1 MGQSLN
7 LEDFNVTKNKT
18 NHTTNN
24 TTNPNPIQQHVN
36 SLINYLEN
44 TPREKIALT
53 TLGVIIFWALLK

>member
-7 LEDFNVTKNKT
+7 MEDFNVTKNKP
-18 NHTTNN
+18 NHTTNHS
-24 TTNPNPIQQHVN
+24 TRPNPIQQHVT

>member
-7 LEDFNVTKNKT
+7 MEDFNVTKNNT
-18 NHTTNN
+18 NHTT
-24 TTNPNPIQQHVN
+24 TPNPIQQHVT